1 MSAGPGALPGG
12 AAGAAIGAALLSTLE
27 RVEEDL
33 DEKLAALDAPPEED
47 EVERLRAARLAR
59 LRRVAAEKAAWAAAG
74 HGELRDVPDQKQF
87 FEELKR
93 VARAVV
99 HFYRGANRRCDIV
112 DAHLRALA
120 AKHVETKF
128 LRVDAERSPFVAE
141 KLKVWALPTIV
152 LVKDGRTDHSIIGER
167 ARMGRAEPGGAAD
180 FRGAAIHR
188 RRSPLCPRA
197 QALTSSAARTASPP
211 RSSSNCCSRT
221 ACFSRASADGLA
233 ARAAGL

>member
-1 MSAGPGALPGG
+1 MSVAGAGVPGG

-99 HFYRGANRRCDIV
+99 HFHRGANRRCDIV

-167 ARMGRAEPGGAAD
+167 ARARCRATAYGGALPA
-180 FRGAAIHR
+180 RVAAVSP
-188 RRSPLCPRA
+188 SPLP
-197 QALTSSAARTASPP
+197 LLPP
-211 RSSSNCCSRT
+211 
-221 ACFSRASADGLA
+221 
-233 ARAAGL
+233 ARAGFDELGGSDNFSTAQLEQLLLAHGVLLESFC

>member
-1 MSAGPGALPGG
+1 MSAGAGALPGG

-167 ARMGRAEPGGAAD
+167 ARQA
-180 FRGAAIHR
+180 R
-188 RRSPLCPRA
+188 RRRWCRLSRRRQPPPPLSTLP
-197 QALTSSAARTASPP
+197 
-211 RSSSNCCSRT
+211 
-221 ACFSRASADGLA
+221 
-233 ARAAGL
+233 ARAGFDELGGSDSFSTAQLEQLLLAHGVLLESFC